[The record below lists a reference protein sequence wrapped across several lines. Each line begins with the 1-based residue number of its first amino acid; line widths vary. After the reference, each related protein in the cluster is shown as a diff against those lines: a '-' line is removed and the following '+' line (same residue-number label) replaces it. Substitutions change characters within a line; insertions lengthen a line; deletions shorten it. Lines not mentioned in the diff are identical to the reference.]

1 MKTLK
6 VLLPLLL
13 ILIGVGVFTEQS
25 SANSS
30 RNKAKKWIG
39 AVPVTEQIDIS
50 VAGKPGMEIILEH
63 SFGSIEIIKGRDDAI
78 HVTGEKTVTA
88 KDDAVIK
95 EFLSLMNLEV
105 SDRPNRVKIVTEYPD
120 NDLKKKVKSFSISYT
135 IEIPSEVILSVEN
148 SFGNIDI
155 TNVSG
160 EFDITNGY
168 GKLTA
173 SMLDGRTSLTNKFGA
188 IKAHHITGD
197 AVITTAH
204 SSLDIEQVT
213 GNLTA
218 QTKFG
223 KMTVNTVKGNGFLTG
238 GHGAIECTNISGD
251 TEITNSHGSVTCR
264 AIGGD
269 TRINNSH
276 GRIDVKNM
284 ESDVR
289 AQTSFNRVN
298 AEYVKGKLT
307 VENQHGAVEAVFI
320 DGGADIHTTFG
331 SVQVD
336 HIDGNVVVINQHGS
350 ITAQNILQD
359 PAGSKRNV
367 RLKTSHASIKMRVP
381 ETFSANIS
389 VSTTNGK
396 FKCDFPLSMNLG
408 DSEISGSSQRL
419 KGTVGDGNDTVDLEA
434 THSNIYVEK
443 M

>member
-6 VLLPLLL
+6 VLLTLLL
-13 ILIGVGVFTEQS
+13 ILIGVFTEQS
-25 SANSS
+25 IANSS
-30 RNKAKKWIG
+30 RNNAKKWIG

-63 SFGSIEIIKGRDDAI
+63 SFGNIEIIKGRDDAI
-78 HVTGEKTVTA
+78 HISGEKTVTA

-120 NDLKKKVKSFSISYT
+120 NDLKKKVKSFTISYT
-135 IEIPSEVILSVEN
+135 IEIPSDVILSVEN
-148 SFGNIDI
+148 SFGSIDI
-155 TNVSG
+155 TGVSG

-168 GKLTA
+168 GKVTA
-173 SMLDGRTSLTNKFGA
+173 AMLDGRTSLTNKFGA
-188 IKAHHITGD
+188 IKARQITGE

-204 SSLDIEQVT
+204 SSLDIEQIT

-223 KMTVNTVKGNGFLTG
+223 KLTVNTVKGNGYITG
-238 GHGAIECTNISGD
+238 GHGGVECTSISGD
-251 TEITNSHGSVTCR
+251 TEITNSHGSVICS
-264 AIGGD
+264 AIGGNV
-269 TRINNSH
+269 RINNSH

-284 ESDVR
+284 DSDVW
-289 AQTSFNRVN
+289 AQTSFARVY
-298 AEYVKGKLT
+298 AENVKGKLT

-336 HIDGNVVVINQHGS
+336 QIDGDVLVTNQHGS
-350 ITAQNILQD
+350 ITAQNILLD
-359 PAGSKRNV
+359 TAGSKRNV
-367 RLKTSHASIKMRVP
+367 RLKTSHASIKLRVP

-389 VSTTNGK
+389 ASTTFGK

-408 DSEISGSSQRL
+408 DSELSGSNQRL
-419 KGTVGDGNDTVDLEA
+419 KGTVGDGNDTVELEA